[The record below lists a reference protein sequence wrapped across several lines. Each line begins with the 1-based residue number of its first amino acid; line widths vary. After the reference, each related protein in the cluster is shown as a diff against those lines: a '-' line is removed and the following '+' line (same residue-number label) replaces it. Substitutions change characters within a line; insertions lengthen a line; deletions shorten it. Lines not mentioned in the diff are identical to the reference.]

1 MIDLLKKLI
10 ELQELDTQILALK
23 KQVSAI
29 PTTLRK
35 DQTKYE
41 KAVRDLQSDQTAH
54 HELEE
59 RGRQIQIDIE
69 SANEHVR
76 QLKSRQGQ
84 IRRNVEYQA
93 LTGEIRHGEED
104 VQKHRLALEQ
114 QARLLQDVEG
124 RIAERKTEVEVQ
136 RGELLA
142 RAHAGKKEIGE
153 LHQKLERCRK
163 LRQDMVKG
171 INHDALTMYT
181 RVLKTRAPN
190 VLVPVVDGICTGCNI
205 QLPVQVLSD
214 IMKADRL
221 VICETCAR
229 VLYLPDQLQ
238 HSRV

>member
-29 PTTLRK
+29 PATLRK
-35 DQTKYE
+35 EQSKYE

-54 HELEE
+54 RDLEE
-59 RGRQIQIDIE
+59 RGRQILIDIE

-76 QLKSRQGQ
+76 QLRSRQGQ
-84 IRRNVEYQA
+84 IRKNNEYQA
-93 LTGEIRHGEED
+93 LTIEIRHSEED

-114 QARLLQDVEG
+114 QAQMLQDVDS
-124 RIAERKTEVEVQ
+124 RIAERKTAVEVQ
-136 RGELLA
+136 RSDLLA
-142 RAHAGKKEIGE
+142 HAQAGKKEIGE

-163 LRQDMVKG
+163 IRQDMIKS
-171 INHDALTMYT
+171 INHDALTMYN

-238 HSRV
+238 QPRD